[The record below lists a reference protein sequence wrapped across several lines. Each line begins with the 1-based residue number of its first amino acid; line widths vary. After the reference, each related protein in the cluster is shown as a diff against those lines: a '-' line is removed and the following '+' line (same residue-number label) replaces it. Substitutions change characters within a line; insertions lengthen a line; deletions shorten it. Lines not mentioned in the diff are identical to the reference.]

1 MRAKD
6 YPALV
11 DAIESGVA
19 CGLARADKHA
29 SDPLTEAQCQRVEKE
44 VYDHVL
50 SAICERF
57 YFDSAPEE

>member
-1 MRAKD
+1 MKAKE

-19 CGLARADKHA
+19 CGLVRADKHA
-29 SDPLTEAQCQRVEKE
+29 SDPLTEAQCRRVEKE

-57 YFDSAPEE
+57 DFEDAPEE

>member
-11 DAIESGVA
+11 DAIDSGVSY
-19 CGLARADKHA
+19 GLLRADKYA
-29 SDPLTEAQCQRVEKE
+29 DDPLTEAQRDRVKE
-44 VYDHVL
+44 QVAQHVM

-57 YFDSAPEE
+57 AFDTTSE